1 MLEKENTS
9 TIPPLTEKSPGSTT
23 KSSLLNSKSNSF
35 SLKDSNEI
43 KSPVLI
49 FKNLFLISFL
59 IIIFSKIASGYVTIN
74 FFKVFELR
82 FLINSVL
89 KKIL

>member
-1 MLEKENTS
+1 MLEKEKTS

-23 KSSLLNSKSNSF
+23 KSSLLNSKSKSF

-59 IIIFSKIASGYVTIN
+59 IIIFSKIASGYVTIS